1 MSLAGKVANVASSL
15 IDKFGADVTVRFVTA
30 GTYNTTT
37 GTVTESTSDTTI
49 KGLIEGVTST
59 EVDDLIKRT
68 DKRLTVAA
76 NDLATVPAPKD
87 RVVISSV
94 EYQIITVNTQE
105 QEGTAITYELILRA

>member
-1 MSLAGKVANVASSL
+1 MALAGSLAKVASTL
-15 IDKFGADVTVRFVTA
+15 ISKFGADVTVRFVTA
-30 GTYNTTT
+30 GAYNTST
-37 GTVTESTSDTTI
+37 GTVTETTSDTTV

-59 EVDDLIKRT
+59 EVDELIKRT

-94 EYQIITVNTQE
+94 EYQIVTINTQE
-105 QEGTAITYELILRA
+105 QEGSPITYELFLRA